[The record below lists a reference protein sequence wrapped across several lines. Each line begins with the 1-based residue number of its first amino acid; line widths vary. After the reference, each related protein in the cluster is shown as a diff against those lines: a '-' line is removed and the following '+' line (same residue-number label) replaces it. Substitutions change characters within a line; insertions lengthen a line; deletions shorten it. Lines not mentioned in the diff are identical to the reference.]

1 MGYERENGPEMTKR
15 RGLLLVAALV
25 SIVGCSEPPRVDP
38 AQTRA
43 IFEDARSLLE
53 TYRSNSEIEL
63 ASWPPSLRALE
74 PESVRSTE
82 EGLYVVTW
90 SRSVE
95 ERGVFVPR
103 DAATFSP
110 EQGTDPEYRL
120 ISNAVFVYRIRG

>member
-1 MGYERENGPEMTKR
+1 MR
-15 RGLLLVAALV
+15 RICVTVLLTATLV
-25 SIVGCSEPPRVDP
+25 SISGCSEPPRIDP
-38 AQTRA
+38 AQARA

-53 TYRSNSEIEL
+53 THRSNSEIEA

-74 PESVRSTE
+74 PESVRSRE

-110 EQGTDPEYRL
+110 KRGADPEYRL
-120 ISNAVFVYRIRG
+120 VSNAVFVYRIRG

>member
-1 MGYERENGPEMTKR
+1 MARAWP
-15 RGLLLVAALV
+15 LVAVLF
-25 SIVGCSEPPRVDP
+25 SISGCSEPPRVDP

-43 IFEDARSLLE
+43 IFEEARALLE
-53 TYRSNSEIEL
+53 TYRSNSEIEPV
-63 ASWPPSLRALE
+63 SWPPSLRALE
-74 PESVRSTE
+74 PESVRSRE

-110 EQGTDPEYRL
+110 KQGADPEYRL
-120 ISNAVFVYRIRG
+120 VSNAVFVYRIRG